1 MRDRPY
7 VLLSC
12 SMSLDGYLDSA
23 TDERLLLSN
32 DADFDRVD
40 EVRSGCDAILV
51 GATTVRNDN
60 PRCWCARSG
69 GGAGG
74 WPPAC
79 RPRPLKVTLT
89 AGGDLDPC
97 ARFFTRG
104 DREKLVY
111 CPTST
116 VATAG
121 ARLDTVATV
130 VDGGPRG
137 PAR

>member
-1 MRDRPY
+1 
-7 VLLSC
+7 
-12 SMSLDGYLDSA
+12 MSLDGYLDSA

-40 EVRSGCDAILV
+40 EVRSGSDAILV
-51 GATTVRNDN
+51 GAATVRNDN
-60 PRCWCARSG
+60 PALLVRSARRRRLRRA
-69 GGAGG
+69 AGL
-74 WPPAC
+74 PAT
-79 RPRPLKVTLT
+79 PLKVTLT

-121 ARLDTVATV
+121 ARLDDRRDRRRRRPPGA
-130 VDGGPRG
+130 
-137 PAR
+137 AR